1 MTNRKTNIVQMES
14 VYIPIVYVFIFA
26 FILSIV
32 SISRH
37 LKEERKQKLFK
48 KRKDGHLCK
57 RMYNKNYLT
66 ALDRKF
72 LNRGWYI
79 TQNLTRANDT
89 IVGMYNRDFHLIE
102 DRDIDFESIVPK
114 IKQIVADIRE
124 NGDRCI
130 LREYMEIVRDHVDTS
145 KWLKDEHRKYVWD
158 YYWSSIE

>member
-1 MTNRKTNIVQMES
+1 MET
-14 VYIPIVYVFIFA
+14 VYIPIVYVFIVA

-37 LKEERKQKLFK
+37 LKEEREHKLFEK
-48 KRKDGHLCK
+48 QRDGHLCK
-57 RMYNKNYLT
+57 RMYNKNYIT

-124 NGDRCI
+124 NGARCI
-130 LREYMEIVRDHVDTS
+130 LREYMEIVREHVDTS
-145 KWLKDEHRKYVWD
+145 KWLKDKHRKYAWD
-158 YYWSSIE
+158 SYWSSIE